1 MLHVSVCGTGSVW
14 NRSQWQW
21 TALSLVGTAKTTLN
35 WSVYCW
41 QRRGKL
47 LQLHLLHAMWSRA
60 RVIRS
65 HDLLTLATREAQ
77 WRSLCLSSRTYPSAY
92 VKRCNACV
100 INLPVFPSSHAIDIY
115 AGSSVLSRKVS
126 PALILCSHWL
136 WSISSSLD
144 CKLKRDR
151 VQCSLPFDPPARI
164 IPHWSLLYAVCT
176 LNRHAQ

>member
-1 MLHVSVCGTGSVW
+1 MQYVCLWWRIKMVQKQQTPVHCIYLSIL
-14 NRSQWQW
+14 QWSW
-21 TALSLVGTAKTTLN
+21 MNG
-35 WSVYCW
+35 W
-41 QRRGKL
+41 GL
-47 LQLHLLHAMWSRA
+47 LQRHLLHSMRSRA

-65 HDLLTLATREAQ
+65 HDMLTLATREAQ

-100 INLPVFPSSHAIDIY
+100 IKLRVFPSSHAIDIY

-151 VQCSLPFDPPARI
+151 VQCSLRFDPPARI
-164 IPHWSLLYAVCT
+164 IPHWSLLYAMCT